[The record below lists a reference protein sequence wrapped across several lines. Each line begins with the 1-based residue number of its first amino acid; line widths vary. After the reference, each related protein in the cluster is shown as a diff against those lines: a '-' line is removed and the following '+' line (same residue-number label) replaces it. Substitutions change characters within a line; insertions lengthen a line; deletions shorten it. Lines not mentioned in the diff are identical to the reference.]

1 MKCYVCFTCAFSTII
16 KDRFEKCP
24 VCNNELSE
32 LTGRDRKEFLNLR
45 KEDRVVWIENKT
57 NQLISDELKQKKTTY
72 ILGKKQELQSS
83 TEIQNMSSF
92 NAAMAHGKAVLEG
105 KDKGNPYGMAC
116 PYCHATNI
124 KKIST
129 ASRMISTGLF
139 GLGSKKIGKQW
150 HCCNCGSDF

>member
-24 VCNNELSE
+24 VCNNDLSE

-45 KEDRVVWIENKT
+45 KEDRVVWVENKT
-57 NQLISDELKQKKTTY
+57 NQLITDELKLKKTTY

-92 NAAMAHGKAVLEG
+92 NAAMAHGKSIIEEQSRVP
-105 KDKGNPYGMAC
+105 KC
-116 PYCHATNI
+116 PTCQSTNI
-124 KKIST
+124 RRMSELERG
-129 ASRMISTGLF
+129 ASILVF
-139 GLGSKKIGKQW
+139 GIFSKKINKTFK
-150 HCCNCGSDF
+150 CNNCGYTW